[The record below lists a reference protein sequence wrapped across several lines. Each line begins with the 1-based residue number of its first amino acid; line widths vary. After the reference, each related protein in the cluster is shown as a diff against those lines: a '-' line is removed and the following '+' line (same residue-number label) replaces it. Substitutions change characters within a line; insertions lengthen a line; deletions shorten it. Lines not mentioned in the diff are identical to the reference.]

1 MSLRWTEYDAYT
13 GVTEINDVS
22 EDDWEIRTH
31 RVQDVEPLLART
43 AEARNT
49 RSADRPGKDLH
60 LYCSIPMVIAY
71 ELLKKGIN
79 VYNPD
84 HMPRV
89 LQEVNSNYPH
99 LRYSDKV
106 HSLTHRRP
114 TATYKGLSNDV
125 PTNVEKVGDSLV
137 LPAGLAEASK
147 D

>member
-1 MSLRWTEYDAYT
+1 MSLRWSEYDPYT

-49 RSADRPGKDLH
+49 GSADRPGKDLH

-89 LQEVNSNYPH
+89 LQEVNTNYPH
-99 LRYSDKV
+99 LRYTNKT
-106 HSLTHRRP
+106 HSLAPKRNATSLSAHPDSP
-114 TATYKGLSNDV
+114 TTEISQKPGPFV
-125 PTNVEKVGDSLV
+125 IVR
-137 LPAGLAEASK
+137 
-147 D
+147 